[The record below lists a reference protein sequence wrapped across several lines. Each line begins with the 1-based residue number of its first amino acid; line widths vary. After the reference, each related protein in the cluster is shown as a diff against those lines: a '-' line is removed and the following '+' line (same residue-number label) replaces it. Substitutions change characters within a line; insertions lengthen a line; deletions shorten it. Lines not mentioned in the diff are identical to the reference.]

1 MDMVPVYPAARNLC
15 AASTFTTRACSLRVL
30 NCVKRPR
37 GTARLRSRAPGIG
50 FFANVVSFEKPA
62 PPERMRSGFS
72 FRHTPLVGS
81 SSKAAKYI
89 TQPVRVLYSCL
100 GACELNL

>member
-1 MDMVPVYPAARNLC
+1 MDMVPVYPAARSLC

-50 FFANVVSFEKPA
+50 FFL
-62 PPERMRSGFS
+62 RM
-72 FRHTPLVGS
+72 
-81 SSKAAKYI
+81 
-89 TQPVRVLYSCL
+89 
-100 GACELNL
+100 